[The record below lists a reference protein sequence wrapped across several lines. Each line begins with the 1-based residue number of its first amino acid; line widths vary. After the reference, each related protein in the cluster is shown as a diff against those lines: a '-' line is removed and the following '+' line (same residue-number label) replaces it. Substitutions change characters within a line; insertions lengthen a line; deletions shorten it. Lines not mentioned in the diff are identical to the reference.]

1 MQTATLPTTPNQ
13 NARNLSGD
21 KETIQTLNAVAY
33 DRAHDAIRTYITVH
47 IYASRSAGHS
57 GQIHAS
63 IWCHHAPC
71 PTSGYGKAGGYGYH
85 KPSAALQ
92 AAIRSVG
99 ITLAQPIEGR
109 GEQAMEKALRA
120 IAIAQ
125 GADQQ
130 TVTII

>member
-1 MQTATLPTTPNQ
+1 MQTATLPANPNT
-13 NARNLSGD
+13 NARSLSGD
-21 KETIQTLNAVAY
+21 KETLATYTVA
-33 DRAHDAIRTYITVH
+33 AIEQGRIKEYVHAATYM
-47 IYASRSAGHS
+47 SRSTGHS

-92 AAIRSVG
+92 AAITSAG
-99 ITLAQPIEGR
+99 ITLAEPIEGC
-109 GEQAMEKALRA
+109 GEQAMEEALRA

-130 TVTII
+130 TLTII